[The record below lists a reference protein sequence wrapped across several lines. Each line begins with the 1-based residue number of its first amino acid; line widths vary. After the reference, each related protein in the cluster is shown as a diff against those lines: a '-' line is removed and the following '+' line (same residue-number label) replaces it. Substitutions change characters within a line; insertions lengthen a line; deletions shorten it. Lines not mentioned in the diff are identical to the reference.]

1 MTRCDDLWIWCWM
14 KVASCPPTAC
24 GLRHLRAHR
33 GAPRCLAAASATSAR
48 RTPRAMSRI
57 SFGLVGNALK
67 KGISSLKEPR
77 GTTIFGSEPPRAS
90 ARFHQRTLRSTVTLA
105 ATVTVIC
112 SLLCVG
118 STRFIPVSHVFVM
131 NDLRAE
137 LHTAM
142 KVPVYNRETT

>member
-1 MTRCDDLWIWCWM
+1 MNTTAGRGLSESRGEA
-14 KVASCPPTAC
+14 ASGRFGAT
-24 GLRHLRAHR
+24 R
-33 GAPRCLAAASATSAR
+33 GAARNPTLAAASATSAR

-131 NDLRAE
+131 NE
-137 LHTAM
+137 
-142 KVPVYNRETT
+142 